1 MSKEKDVKRQLDELK
16 VKGIIRDDPYIR
28 VNADGRVV
36 TVKSEEYKKKM
47 EKIGK
52 MLVRN
57 TRLFH
62 FWFHSGKW
70 NDCNREICR
79 TVLDTMDEIG
89 LTDLL
94 GEENE

>member
-62 FWFHSGKW
+62 
-70 NDCNREICR
+70 C
-79 TVLDTMDEIG
+79 
-89 LTDLL
+89 
-94 GEENE
+94 